1 MSSPRLTFR
10 KHEHL
15 CGQLRIGEVFRRG
28 RAISEQPFRLIGLR
42 MALPT
47 KAPAQVAFSVP
58 RKQLRRAVDRNRM
71 KRLMREAYRHTKP
84 AVYARLPEGTAQVAW
99 LFIYQARHLL
109 SQAEVDEKISRA
121 LLRWLDEDAR

>member
-1 MSSPRLTFR
+1 MSPPRLTFR

-15 CGQLRIGEVFRRG
+15 CGQLRIQEVFRRG
-28 RAISEQPFRLIGLR
+28 RGLSEPPFRLIGLR

-47 KAPAQVAFSVP
+47 TAPAQVAFSVP

-84 AVYARLPEGTAQVAW
+84 ALHARLAEGTYQVAW

-109 SQAEVDEKISRA
+109 PQHEVDRKISRA
-121 LLRWLDEDAR
+121 LHRWLDEDAR

>member
-15 CGQLRIGEVFRRG
+15 CGQLRIQDVFRRG
-28 RAISEQPFRLIGLR
+28 RGLSEAPFRLIGLR
-42 MALPT
+42 MQLPT
-47 KAPAQVAFSVP
+47 SAPAQVAFSVP
-58 RKQLRRAVDRNRM
+58 RKHLRRAVDRNRM

-84 AVYARLPEGTAQVAW
+84 ALYDRLGEGTGQVAW
-99 LFIYQARHLL
+99 LIVYQARHVLA
-109 SQAEVDEKISRA
+109 QEEVSRKISRA